1 MTKKTVNDMS
11 VSEVLKQFQT
21 VDQPEPVTEA
31 ESRATELQEI
41 GTAVYATD
49 DGVHPERIDARTDYD
64 ANLARVIARARTFAK
79 RYKCSFVDDVCNN
92 VGITRLSL
100 NRGSR
105 KEYKEIAQS
114 SQGFN
119 PFPQQAPTP
128 TIKTRLL
135 GGE

>member
-1 MTKKTVNDMS
+1 MKKPVNEMTTT
-11 VSEVLKQFQT
+11 EVLAQFQS
-21 VDQPEPVTEA
+21 VEPPAPVTEA

-41 GTAVYATD
+41 GTAVYETA
-49 DGVHPERIDARTDYD
+49 HIDARTDYD

-79 RYKCSFVDDVCNN
+79 RYKCSFVDDVCNH
-92 VGITRLSL
+92 VGVTRLSL

-119 PFPQQAPTP
+119 PFPTQAPVP
-128 TIKTRLL
+128 TLKGRLL

>member
-1 MTKKTVNDMS
+1 MAKKTVNEMS
-11 VSEVLKQFQT
+11 ASEVLKQFQT
-21 VDQPEPVTEA
+21 VDQPEPVSEA
-31 ESRATELQEI
+31 ENRATELQEI
-41 GTAVYATD
+41 GTAVYAT
-49 DGVHPERIDARTDYD
+49 ENIDARTDYD

-79 RYKCSFVDDVCNN
+79 RYKCSFVDDVCNF
-92 VGITRLSL
+92 VGVTRLSL

-119 PFPQQAPTP
+119 PFPQQTPAP